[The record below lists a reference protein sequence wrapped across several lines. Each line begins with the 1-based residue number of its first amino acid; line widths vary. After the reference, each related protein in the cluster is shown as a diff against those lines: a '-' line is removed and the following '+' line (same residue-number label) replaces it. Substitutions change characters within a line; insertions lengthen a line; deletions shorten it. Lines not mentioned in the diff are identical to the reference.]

1 MTTRATQLKVSP
13 LAGKRHGKGCLRL
26 KGMPLE
32 YPDLVCS
39 AGTSRPRVSL
49 PTGWPTRLRRTCR
62 ALLLAGLMGA
72 ALPASAATLRWAA
85 QTEITSLDPHA
96 QAHPQVQAV
105 LQHVYESLTRYSP
118 GLEVEPALAQRWE
131 LLTPVIWRFHLR
143 QGVRFHDGSPLTAED
158 VQFSLERLKGAGS
171 TLGTM
176 LAGVRSVR
184 RIDEQTIDI
193 VLDKP
198 MPLLPRILTDAR
210 IMNRRWA
217 RTHRAEAVLA
227 SKPGGSGY
235 ATRNANGTGPYRV
248 AEGWAPGLPLQL
260 ERNPDWWNTGGFP
273 GNADPVI
280 YQAIASDDDR
290 LRALERGEVDLVTDL
305 PGQRIPALKRLPGL
319 QVHTDVSQRT
329 LLIGMDQFS
338 DSLRYGH
345 TGMGNPFRDQQVRHA
360 MALAINER
368 TLMRISRNMYQP
380 AGTIVAPGVN
390 GWTEALDRREATNL
404 RQARQLMAQAG
415 HAAGFKVTLDCPNNR
430 YAYDQQICEALVPM
444 WARIGIRVKINS
456 LPFASLVPKLETL
469 DSSLW
474 MLGWGSPDFDALQNL
489 LSLAYTRSDKVD
501 GTYNAARISDPKLDR
516 LIDQARYE
524 NNPIKRTGLLQQ
536 ALEIVK
542 TQSYYLPLAH
552 TMRAWVMQRSISLV
566 VPPSERPEMR
576 FVIVTGRRAGVSD
589 TAPAAPDRAGRNQ
602 PAGTRNK

>member
-1 MTTRATQLKVSP
+1 MTTRATQVQVSP
-13 LAGKRHGKGCLRL
+13 LAGKRHGKGRLRL
-26 KGMPLE
+26 KGMALE
-32 YPDLVCS
+32 HPDLVRS

-345 TGMGNPFRDQQVRHA
+345 TGMGNPFRDQRVRHA

-368 TLMRISRNMYQP
+368 TLMRISGNMYQP

-390 GWTEALDRREATNL
+390 GWTEALDRLQGDARLPQQPLRLRPADLPGAGSNVGAHRHPREDQQPAL
-404 RQARQLMAQAG
+404 CQSGAQAG
-415 HAAGFKVTLDCPNNR
+415 NPGQQPVDAG
-430 YAYDQQICEALVPM
+430 
-444 WARIGIRVKINS
+444 
-456 LPFASLVPKLETL
+456 
-469 DSSLW
+469 
-474 MLGWGSPDFDALQNL
+474 LGQP
-489 LSLAYTRSDKVD
+489 
-501 GTYNAARISDPKLDR
+501 
-516 LIDQARYE
+516 
-524 NNPIKRTGLLQQ
+524 
-536 ALEIVK
+536 
-542 TQSYYLPLAH
+542 
-552 TMRAWVMQRSISLV
+552 
-566 VPPSERPEMR
+566 R
-576 FVIVTGRRAGVSD
+576 F
-589 TAPAAPDRAGRNQ
+589 
-602 PAGTRNK
+602 

>member
-345 TGMGNPFRDQQVRHA
+345 TGMGNPFRDQRVRHA

-368 TLMRISRNMYQP
+368 TLMRISGNMYQP

-415 HAAGFKVTLDCPNNR
+415 HAAGFEVTLDCPNNR
-430 YAYDQQICEALVPM
+430 YAYDQQISEALVPM
-444 WARIGIRVKINS
+444 WARINS

-552 TMRAWVMQRSISLV
+552 AMRAWVMQRSISLV

-589 TAPAAPDRAGRNQ
+589 TAPAAPDRTGRNQ
-602 PAGTRNK
+602 PAGARNR

>member
-1 MTTRATQLKVSP
+1 MTTRATQVKVSS
-13 LAGKRHGKGCLRL
+13 LAGERHGEECPRL
-26 KGMPLE
+26 EGMPLE
-32 YPDLVCS
+32 QPGLACP
-39 AGTSRPRVSL
+39 AGTPRPRVSL
-49 PTGWPTRLRRTCR
+49 PTGWSVRLRRTCR
-62 ALLLAGLMGA
+62 ALLLAGLLGA
-72 ALPASAATLRWAA
+72 ALPAGAATLRWAA

-131 LLTPVIWRFHLR
+131 LLSPVIWRFHLR
-143 QGVRFHDGSPLTAED
+143 QGVRFHDGSPLTADD

-184 RIDEQTIDI
+184 RIDEHTIDI

-198 MPLLPRILTDAR
+198 MPLLPRVLTDAR

-345 TGMGNPFRDQQVRHA
+345 TGMGNPFRDQRVRHA
-360 MALAINER
+360 MALAISKR
-368 TLMRISRNMYQP
+368 TLTRVSRNMYQP

-415 HAAGFKVTLDCPNNR
+415 HAAGFEVTLDCPNNR
-430 YAYDQQICEALVPM
+430 YAYDQQICQALVPM

-501 GTYNAARISDPKLDR
+501 GTYNAARIR
-516 LIDQARYE
+516 
-524 NNPIKRTGLLQQ
+524 
-536 ALEIVK
+536 
-542 TQSYYLPLAH
+542 
-552 TMRAWVMQRSISLV
+552 
-566 VPPSERPEMR
+566 PP
-576 FVIVTGRRAGVSD
+576 
-589 TAPAAPDRAGRNQ
+589 
-602 PAGTRNK
+602 